1 MSNTKIYIYKYEKL
15 YDVLNELSSD
25 LKLNFINIKK
35 DQISKIID
43 ENCFVISREKI
54 KNYTNQIL
62 LKNIPIKISK
72 LYELINV
79 KLISKNF
86 NVQSKLKI
94 GNYLLD
100 VNSRIVSDNN
110 NNLKLTEKEIKIIIF
125 LKNQEKNV
133 TIKELQLNVWGYN
146 KNLETHT
153 VETHIHRLKKKF
165 KNNFSDNYFITST
178 KTGYKLN

>member
-1 MSNTKIYIYKYEKL
+1 MSDTKIYIYNYEKL
-15 YDVLNELSSD
+15 YDILNELSSE
-25 LKLNFINIKK
+25 LKLNFININK
-35 DQISKIID
+35 DQINKISNED
-43 ENCFVISREKI
+43 FCVISRENI
-54 KNYTNQIL
+54 KNYNNQIL
-62 LKNIPIKISK
+62 LKNIPIKIKK

-79 KLISKNF
+79 NLISKNF
-86 NVQSKLKI
+86 NLQSKIKI

-110 NNLKLTEKEIKIIIF
+110 INLKLTEKEIKIIIF
-125 LKNQEKNV
+125 LNNQEKNV

-165 KNNFSDNYFITST
+165 KKNFSDNNFILST